1 MLHINGH
8 GAEHERRYD
17 VVVVGGGGHIG
28 LPLAMVF
35 ADKGLEV
42 LVFDINEQTIETI
55 KGGVVP
61 FAEEGAEELL
71 AKVLASGKLH
81 LSTDPAEVAY
91 AEDVIITIGTPVDE
105 FQNPI
110 LSVMRD
116 MIDQLIEHIDDD
128 QVIVLRS
135 TVYPGT
141 TEWMGRY
148 LEDTYNKTPLLAFC
162 PERVVQGKAI
172 QEVQSLPQIVSGT
185 TPAAAE
191 AAADLFKHIV
201 SELVFMAPTEA
212 EFAKLFNN
220 AWRYIQFAVANQFY
234 MMTEAAGVDYYRV
247 LDGMKHNYSRARGI
261 PRAGFAAGP
270 CLYKDTMQLLAFSNN
285 TFSIGNAAMLVNE
298 GMVNWIVEQIDS
310 EHDIENLRVG
320 LLGMAFKADIDDIRV
335 SLSYKLKKLLE
346 FRARKVYTTD
356 PHVTVD
362 PNLMPLDDV
371 IQKSDLL
378 ILCVPHSEYK
388 NLDTKGKPLLDIW
401 GYINA
406 TTPIDTEMCY
416 NKEIADAPDQTKA

>member
-1 MLHINGH
+1 MEYPNGH
-8 GAEHERRYD
+8 KQERRYD

-35 ADKGLEV
+35 ADKGLDV
-42 LVFDINEQTIETI
+42 LVFDINADTIETI

-71 AKVLASGKLH
+71 ATVLASGKLH
-81 LSTDPAEVAY
+81 LTTDPAEVAY
-91 AEDVIITIGTPVDE
+91 AEDVMITIGTPIDE
-105 FQNPI
+105 FQNPV

-116 MIDQLIEHIDDD
+116 MIDQLIAYIDDD

-141 TEWMGRY
+141 TEWMSRY
-148 LEDTYNKTPLLAFC
+148 LEDTYGKTPLLAFC

-172 QEVQSLPQIVSGT
+172 QEVQSLPQIVSGM
-185 TPAAAE
+185 TPEAAQ
-191 AAADLFKHIV
+191 AAADLFRHIV
-201 SELVFMAPTEA
+201 TEIVFLEPTEA

-247 LDGMKHNYSRARGI
+247 LKGMKHNYARALGI
-261 PRAGFAAGP
+261 PGAGFAAGP
-270 CLYKDTMQLLAFSNN
+270 CLHKDTMQLLAFSNN

-298 GMVNWIVEQIDS
+298 GMVNWIVEQIDQ
-310 EHDIENLRVG
+310 EHDIENLKVG
-320 LLGMAFKADIDDIRV
+320 LLGMAFKANIDDIRV

-356 PHVTVD
+356 DHVTVD
-362 PNLMPLDDV
+362 PNLMPLDEV
-371 IQKSDLL
+371 IEKSDLL
-378 ILCVPHSEYK
+378 ILCVPHREYK
-388 NLDTKGKPLLDIW
+388 NLDTQGKPLLDIW
-401 GYINA
+401 GYVNQVNPISTMLCYDEETAGQANA
-406 TTPIDTEMCY
+406 
-416 NKEIADAPDQTKA
+416 